1 MRRPFLRLRIVR
13 AVTFATAMFAL
24 SGRADEVAVFRI
36 VDEGSLRVSAARAT
50 HGSGSGVTVVVV
62 LETPRGDRLVLRR
75 APAGDGTTVYEAGF
89 GGPPAVKFT
98 RRGDILLLE
107 AGGRSLSLAE
117 ADISRPTVRCWVSAL
132 VSRADPKFLDAVS
145 GVRLLKDAAG
155 GPAVDDVYTP
165 MQLLW
170 QVAEPSDI
178 RARGSA
184 KVEKGPFTGE
194 TWDRLRRAASDEIGR
209 R

>member
-13 AVTFATAMFAL
+13 ALTFATATFAL
-24 SGRADEVAVFRI
+24 SGRADDVAVFRI
-36 VDEGSLRVSAARAT
+36 VDEGTLRVSAARAT
-50 HGSGSGVTVVVV
+50 RGAGAGVTVVVV

-75 APAGDGTTVYEAGF
+75 APAEDGTTAYEAGF
-89 GGPPAVKFT
+89 GGPPTVKFT
-98 RRGDILLLE
+98 RRGDVLLLQ
-107 AGGRSLSLAE
+107 AGGRSLSLVE
-117 ADISRPTVRCWVSAL
+117 ADISRPTVRCWVNTL
-132 VSRADPKFLDAVS
+132 VSHADSKFLDAVS
-145 GVRLLKDAAG
+145 GVRLLKDASG
-155 GPAVDDVYTP
+155 GPAVDDVFTP
-165 MQLLW
+165 LQLLW

-184 KVEKGPFTGE
+184 KLEKGPFTGE

>member
-1 MRRPFLRLRIVR
+1 MKRPRLRFRLRV
-13 AVTFATAMFAL
+13 ALVFATSAFAL
-24 SGRADEVAVFRI
+24 SGRADDVAVFRV
-36 VDEGSLRVSAARAT
+36 VDEGSLRLSAARAT
-50 HGSGSGVTVVVV
+50 RGADSGVTVVVV

-75 APAGDGTTVYEAGF
+75 APGGDGTTVYEAGF

-117 ADISRPTVRCWVSAL
+117 VDISRPTVRCWVSTF
-132 VSRADPKFLDAVS
+132 VSRADAKFLDAVS

-165 MQLLW
+165 IQVLW
-170 QVAEPSDI
+170 QVVEPSDI

-194 TWDRLRRAASDEIGR
+194 TWDRLRRAASDEIGKR
-209 R
+209 